1 MNRSNTKPQEFKFSE
16 TRKNKMGSAMVNNF
30 IMSSSVDNT
39 NINNEKKKKTI
50 NIDANMP

>member
-16 TRKNKMGSAMVNNF
+16 TRKNNKMGSTMVNNF

-39 NINNEKKKKTI
+39 ITNN
-50 NIDANMP
+50 